1 MTIIKLASVN
11 IFAIVNLSYSV
22 KKEKNMTAHQTA
34 VINGL
39 LAENFGKNDL
49 IRTAEAQSRAAQSRA
64 NDAARA
70 ADSLRM
76 ETGTLAAKI
85 EFLKRELEHA
95 QFMQRKAEME
105 TAAYK
110 KADAF
115 RVFSKPMKEIA
126 DMSGDFKKTYE
137 LQQQMLAEWIMG
149 QKAYKETAMQLG
161 MQVGKSPEEILQMA
175 TQNANAVLEN
185 RTQHGNN
192 STTSPTLASY
202 TEAIIAARKKN
213 GKM

>member
-1 MTIIKLASVN
+1 
-11 IFAIVNLSYSV
+11 
-22 KKEKNMTAHQTA
+22 MTAHQTA

-110 KADAF
+110 KLMP
-115 RVFSKPMKEIA
+115 SGSSLKPMKEIA

>member
-1 MTIIKLASVN
+1 
-11 IFAIVNLSYSV
+11 
-22 KKEKNMTAHQTA
+22 MTAHQTA

-110 KADAF
+110 KEADAF
-115 RVFSKPMKEIA
+115 RGLLSKPMKEIA

>member
-1 MTIIKLASVN
+1 M
-11 IFAIVNLSYSV
+11 NLSYSV

-110 KADAF
+110 KEADAF
-115 RVFSKPMKEIA
+115 RGLLSKPMKEIA

>member
-1 MTIIKLASVN
+1 
-11 IFAIVNLSYSV
+11 
-22 KKEKNMTAHQTA
+22 MTAHQTA

-110 KADAF
+110 KEADAF
-115 RVFSKPMKEIA
+115 RGLLSKPMKEIA

-149 QKAYKETAMQLG
+149 RKAYKETAMQLG